1 MPSGLRSRTAWNYKC
16 LGEARHE
23 DVVFGEST
31 SDVEPVVNGV
41 VSCAVELADL
51 SPMPVGAHRN
61 WDGQPVA
68 CVDIAY
74 PVVSLYGSAAAM
86 RRLAGAATRAA
97 EQAERSPPPEPV
109 GPAPA
114 FRRPLAFAEDAG
126 DLPKA

>member
-1 MPSGLRSRTAWNYKC
+1 VAF
-16 LGEARHE
+16 
-23 DVVFGEST
+23 DEST
-31 SDVEPVVNGV
+31 SDAEALVKGV
-41 VSCAVELADL
+41 VSCAVELADS

-61 WDGQPVA
+61 WDGRPVA
-68 CVDIAY
+68 CVGIAC

-97 EQAERSPPPEPV
+97 EQAERLPPPEPE
-109 GPAPA
+109 GPTPA